1 MQGAIEGNIS
11 SSAFRVAALKYGDTA
26 GIWIN
31 ASNPYSVSRTPLVEY
46 WTRDSSGGLEFNVLV
61 SYALISCD

>member
-11 SSAFRVAALKYGDTA
+11 SSAFQVAVLKYG
-26 GIWIN
+26 
-31 ASNPYSVSRTPLVEY
+31 SLSRNPSVEY

-61 SYALISCD
+61 LYYLYQL